1 MVFVAFASLTS
12 WLPQLYK
19 IHQTK
24 STDDF
29 SLITTAILVWA
40 NGSFLAWALYNAD
53 VPLAIQQSLTVFM
66 LFLFT
71 YMILKYRTLPV
82 WLRRKISGGKIVNR
96 DYSLSLDIE
105 TANLGGFDDLSKH
118 PLSIDIETSN
128 LGDFDDLKSFETAC
142 ICVYDPLFD
151 KDWVFVDDACYAQK
165 RFLYHLV
172 APLSDFEKQLQ
183 KWWDEGR
190 FLLGHNI
197 EGFDFPVLEHMG
209 VGSVLED
216 FQIEGRSIDTK
227 KVLLNDFN
235 LRISLQNI
243 VNGTLGD
250 SKSMSGADAPVY
262 WKECRFDDV
271 ISYCIKDTRLTY
283 RVWVE
288 GRENG
293 KITVDSLTIP
303 VIW

>member
-1 MVFVAFASLTS
+1 M
-12 WLPQLYK
+12 
-19 IHQTK
+19 
-24 STDDF
+24 
-29 SLITTAILVWA
+29 
-40 NGSFLAWALYNAD
+40 
-53 VPLAIQQSLTVFM
+53 M
-66 LFLFT
+66 
-71 YMILKYRTLPV
+71 
-82 WLRRKISGGKIVNR
+82 
-96 DYSLSLDIE
+96 DYSE
-105 TANLGGFDDLSKH
+105 H

-128 LGDFDDLKSFETAC
+128 LGDFEDLKSFETAC

-165 RFLYHLV
+165 RFLYHFV

-190 FLLGHNI
+190 FLLGHNT

-227 KVLLNDFN
+227 KILLDAFN

-250 SKSMSGADAPVY
+250 TKSMSGADAPVY
-262 WKECRFDDV
+262 WKDGRFDDV

-283 RVWVE
+283 RVWAE
-288 GRENG
+288 GRESG
-293 KITVDSLTIP
+293 KITVDSLTMP
-303 VIW
+303 VVW